1 MPDNKVKFAFF
12 GTSEFAV
19 IVLEN
24 LKEQGILPTTIVTA
38 PDKPVGRKQI
48 LTPPPVKIWAM
59 TNDVEYLQ
67 PPSLKDPSLVYKL
80 STTDYKLF
88 LVAAYGKIIPKTVFD
103 LPESKTL
110 NIHPSLL
117 PKLRGPSP
125 LQTAILENQKETGVS
140 IMQIDEK
147 MDHGPIVAQEK
158 IKITNWPPTYGELE
172 NLSAKVGADLFVKI
186 LPDYISG
193 KLKPVVQDE
202 TEVTNTKLIEKE
214 DGEINLDDD
223 PYKNFLKIQAYERWP
238 GTYFFT
244 KNGEGKTRILIKSA
258 EFKNN
263 KLNIIRIVPEGKKEI
278 AYSEFI

>member
-214 DGEINLDDD
+214 GNDDRRKVVSRIPKRCSQCGKGE
-223 PYKNFLKIQAYERWP
+223 
-238 GTYFFT
+238 
-244 KNGEGKTRILIKSA
+244 
-258 EFKNN
+258 
-263 KLNIIRIVPEGKKEI
+263 V
-278 AYSEFI
+278 